1 MIKWI
6 VAFSISNLDND
17 IPIFLNY
24 YLVDTKI
31 ISVQSTVEIFNISNY
46 SILNIFSKLIM
57 THVEFISGL
66 IYSGCR
72 RGKLRFLGVL
82 EGVINFL
89 KTNETYLKLKFIFDL
104 FDQLDSRY
112 ERLDTMR
119 DVFKSGL
126 HRLAFRLTMRD
137 RVGASGR
144 AI

>member
-1 MIKWI
+1 M
-6 VAFSISNLDND
+6 AFSISNLDND

-46 SILNIFSKLIM
+46 SSLNIFSKLIM
-57 THVEFISGL
+57 KHVEFISDL

-72 RGKLRFLGVL
+72 RRKLRFLGVL

-89 KTNETYLKLKFIFDL
+89 KANETYLKLKFIFDL

-112 ERLDTMR
+112 ERLDTM
-119 DVFKSGL
+119 FKSGL
-126 HRLAFRLTMRD
+126 HRLAFRLTMREW
-137 RVGASGR
+137 VGAAGR

>member
-46 SILNIFSKLIM
+46 SSLNIFSKLIM
-57 THVEFISGL
+57 KHVEFISDL

-72 RGKLRFLGVL
+72 RRKLRFLGVL

-104 FDQLDSRY
+104 FDQLDSRSSQTGFQAND
-112 ERLDTMR
+112 ERMGGCRWEGNLI
-119 DVFKSGL
+119 S
-126 HRLAFRLTMRD
+126 HRLESNRL
-137 RVGASGR
+137 
-144 AI
+144 